1 MLSRNQSIGREAV
14 VRPAKTIAG
23 FRGNMLGDMLLGMSR
38 KSHWPPDRSTLLP
51 PLPDLGSALARLV
64 AQIPAGRV
72 ATCGALAE
80 ALGFRGAAVWVAQW
94 AADHRHHAQCHCH
107 RIVRASGELGS
118 YIAGSEVAKGR
129 LLQSEGVPLGRQ
141 PDRAAAHAIVEQC
154 AFSAFQCDRP
164 LAALIEL
171 QHRVAALRCSKPP
184 RRPPSLVAGFDSA
197 YRGDGMMQ
205 AACAVCDA
213 EGNLIHRV
221 VIRRPAPFP
230 YISTLLAYRELP
242 AYEEL
247 LDRLRAERCEPELL
261 MIDGSGVLHPRAA
274 GIAVHF
280 GAMADL
286 PAIGVSK
293 TLLFGRCDTA
303 GMQPGESRP
312 TVVEDETRGVAYRP
326 SESSRKC
333 VFVSPGHR
341 CDVGFAER
349 WVRRLTIARRLPE
362 PLYWADRL
370 SRQSN
375 VD

>member
-1 MLSRNQSIGREAV
+1 M
-14 VRPAKTIAG
+14 VRRSWIAAG
-23 FRGNMLGDMLLGMSR
+23 FPGGMLGDMLLGMSR
-38 KSHWPPDRSTLLP
+38 KSQAPPDRSTLLP
-51 PLPDLGSALARLV
+51 PLPDLDSALAQLV

-72 ATCGALAE
+72 ATCGTLAE
-80 ALGFRGAAVWVAQW
+80 ALGFRSAAVWAAQW
-94 AADHRHHAQCHCH
+94 AADHHHHAQCHCH

-118 YIAGSEVAKGR
+118 YIAGSEDDKCR
-129 LLQSEGVPLGRQ
+129 LLQSEGIPLGRQ
-141 PDRAAAHAIVEQC
+141 RGRAAARAIVEQC

-164 LAALIEL
+164 LASLIEL
-171 QHRVAALRCSKPP
+171 QHRVAALRSSKPP
-184 RRPPSLVAGFDSA
+184 RRQPVLMAGFDSA
-197 YRGDGMMQ
+197 YRGHATIQ
-205 AACAVCDA
+205 AACTLCDA
-213 EGNLIHRV
+213 DGN
-221 VIRRPAPFP
+221 VIYREMVRRPTAFP

-247 LDRLRAERCEPELL
+247 LNRLRAEGHEPELL

-280 GAMADL
+280 GVLADL

-293 TLLFGRCDTA
+293 TRLFGRCDTA
-303 GMQPGESRP
+303 DMRPAESRP
-312 TVVEDETRGVAYRP
+312 IVVEDEVRGVAYRP

-349 WVRRLTIARRLPE
+349 WVRRLSVGRRLPE

-375 VD
+375 VDWASGEHGLRH